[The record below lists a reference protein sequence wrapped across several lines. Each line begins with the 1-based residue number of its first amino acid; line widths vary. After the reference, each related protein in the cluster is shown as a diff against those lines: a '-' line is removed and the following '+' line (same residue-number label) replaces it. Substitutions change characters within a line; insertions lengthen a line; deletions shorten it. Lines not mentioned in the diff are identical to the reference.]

1 MSSNK
6 VDKNEQKNLDQKN
19 KDKKDFKHYWN
30 EIIRA
35 LIINK

>member
-6 VDKNEQKNLDQKN
+6 VDKSEQKNLDQKN

>member
-35 LIINK
+35 LIIIK